1 MRSPRK
7 YSGFV
12 RSSAKPASAAASF
25 TCGAPATV
33 MDETATAFDAG
44 ATTLIAAYALL
55 VESQSFWDAFVVTR
69 IAGAPGS
76 PNE

>member
-12 RSSAKPASAAASF
+12 RSSANPASTAASF

-33 MDETATAFDAG
+33 TAETALFVPG
-44 ATTLIAAYALL
+44 VTTLMTAYALL
-55 VESQSFWDAFVVTR
+55 DSSQAFLFRFVQIV
-69 IAGAPGS
+69 GAPGS
-76 PNE
+76 PSE